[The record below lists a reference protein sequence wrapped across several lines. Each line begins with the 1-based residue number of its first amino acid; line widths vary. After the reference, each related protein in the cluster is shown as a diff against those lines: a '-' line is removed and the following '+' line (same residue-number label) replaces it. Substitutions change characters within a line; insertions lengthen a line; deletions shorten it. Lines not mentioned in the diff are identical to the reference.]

1 LFFMDMQPVSNR
13 CEVVVIEST
22 DSFAFAVSYYMS
34 VIKVLTSKKKLF
46 FGFYRQNGVGLS
58 RNEWLQYDAAITN
71 FFAKDKRVCKDIV
84 KNKNEIYLWAAYAP
98 RDVDTLEMIPKFCQY
113 YLHTLFFE
121 PRVDWEAFLTVYP
134 LYMKTDLC
142 NFVEKG
148 IADILFSYDDDGVFS
163 IAFNPE
169 RFSHQR
175 MITELEQCK
184 LLL

>member
-1 LFFMDMQPVSNR
+1 
-13 CEVVVIEST
+13 
-22 DSFAFAVSYYMS
+22 
-34 VIKVLTSKKKLF
+34 
-46 FGFYRQNGVGLS
+46 
-58 RNEWLQYDAAITN
+58 
-71 FFAKDKRVCKDIV
+71 
-84 KNKNEIYLWAAYAP
+84 
-98 RDVDTLEMIPKFCQY
+98 MIPKFCQY